1 MLIWRPCAGA
11 HCPVRARMCYA
22 ILEKQKG
29 EISTKCTYVR
39 TYVRMYVYVCMF
51 FVCVTYQWVFL
62 YSLCTLNSVDIFA
75 VIL

>member
-1 MLIWRPCAGA
+1 VQAHTAPYGPGCVMPFWRNKKERFLQN
-11 HCPVRARMCYA
+11 VR
-22 ILEKQKG
+22 
-29 EISTKCTYVR
+29 TYVR
-39 TYVRMYVYVCMF
+39 TYVCMYVYVCMF